1 VHDLI
6 ITGLP
11 RSGTTLVAALV
22 DAREGVCCLSE
33 PQRHVELAETAADAA
48 AFVAAVGADFAA
60 LRRELADGAA
70 VMDRR
75 GQNDE
80 AVDNYFA
87 EPDAAGVRSPRFRC
101 VPRSVANMTDDTV
114 LAVKHNGLFT
124 GVLPEFVAAGRH
136 AVLAIVRDPADAIA
150 SWQSIDMPIRHGRLP
165 AAERFWPELAAIV
178 RRDDLPL
185 LDRQILVA
193 DLVLARFRQC
203 GVQVLRYEDLVHDIG
218 LLDTVPCLASRP
230 VRGPA
235 PVPRRRPPGEASR
248 VIRDRIHTLSVASG
262 LHGIRTWYPEHG

>member
-33 PQRHVELAETAADAA
+33 PQRHVDLLETAADAA

-87 EPDAAGVRSPRFRC
+87 EPDAGGVRRPRFRS
-101 VPRSVANMTDDTV
+101 VPRSVADVTDDTV
-114 LAVKHNGLFT
+114 LAVKHNGLYT
-124 GVLPEFVAAGRH
+124 GVLPEFVAAGRL

-150 SWQSIDMPIRHGRLP
+150 SWQSIDVPIRHGRLP
-165 AAERFWPELAAIV
+165 AAERFWPELAAVV
-178 RRDDLPL
+178 RRDDPPL
-185 LDRQILVA
+185 LDRQILIA
-193 DLVLARFRQC
+193 DLVLARFREC
-203 GVQVLRYEDLVHDIG
+203 GVPVIRYEDLVHDVGI
-218 LLDTVPCLASRP
+218 LDTVPCLASRP
-230 VRGPA
+230 VRDTAPA
-235 PVPRRRPPGEASR
+235 PRRRPPGEPSQA
-248 VIRDRIHTLSVASG
+248 IRARIRALSITLG
-262 LHGIRTWYPEHG
+262 LRGIRSWYPDYG